1 MSLTSL
7 VHHGSGWF
15 VLQQCFRL
23 WGPLWS
29 WVSSWAS
36 LASLCAFLLWSASEL
51 APWRILQ
58 KPIWLWPLAS
68 CLLLLVSKL
77 CLSYTKHSAWNWGL
91 SKASCPSGYRPFC
104 WYELDFCSVKF
115 CSFFCSVKVWKL
127 LQKCKR
133 SVHLKEPRFLLCG
146 FQTTF
151 LSDPRSVCHHWSVCV
166 CQHAGHKLL
175 DVHNQHVPGNAECPE

>member
-1 MSLTSL
+1 MFQAVRALMIVGIVLGILGLFVCIFAMKCIRIGTMEDSAKANMTLTS
-7 VHHGSGWF
+7 GIMFIIAG
-15 VLQQCFRL
+15 
-23 WGPLWS
+23 
-29 WVSSWAS
+29 
-36 LASLCAFLLWSASEL
+36 
-51 APWRILQ
+51 
-58 KPIWLWPLAS
+58 
-68 CLLLLVSKL
+68 KL
-77 CLSYTKHSAWNWGL
+77 CLSCTKHSAWNWGL

-133 SVHLKEPRFLLCG
+133 AVHLKEPRFVLCG
-146 FQTTF
+146 SQTTF